1 MIFSNLHVIVL
12 SSSKSLLLH
21 LPDRIAR
28 VSIAVQRH
36 RGHDN
41 SYKGNIN
48 RGGLQLRGL
57 LCYCHG
63 GMRADVVER

>member
-1 MIFSNLHVIVL
+1 MIFSNLHVTVL
-12 SSSKSLLLH
+12 SSSKSLLL
-21 LPDRIAR
+21 PPSPPIVR

-36 RGHDN
+36 RGHGN